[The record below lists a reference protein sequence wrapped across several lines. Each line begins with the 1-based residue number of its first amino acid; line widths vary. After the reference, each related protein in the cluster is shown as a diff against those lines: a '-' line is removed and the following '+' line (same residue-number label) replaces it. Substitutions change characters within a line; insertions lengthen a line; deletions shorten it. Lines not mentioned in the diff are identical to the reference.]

1 MSSQDKYLDEYSMAI
16 HFGCTQCGACCHNLR
31 LPLSLAESADW
42 IRRGGDVQ
50 LFIEA
55 IPWPVEPPD
64 TDAQAAHKRRRSF
77 AAMSGALPIRV
88 IVNTVASFDGAC
100 PHLLPD
106 ARCGAY
112 LERPRVCRIYP
123 AEINPFV
130 ELTPAAKAC
139 PPEAWGAD
147 MPVFAT
153 AGKIVDAETH
163 ELIVASRAADAQDA
177 PLKERLCSELGIVRT
192 ALANEGFLICSFER
206 DTLLSAIE
214 RLTSAGDAPPPAIPW
229 QFVSNRRATV
239 DTLLSIEAGCAVPAD
254 LAGSSTRYMEFFA
267 TDL

>member
-1 MSSQDKYLDEYSMAI
+1 MAI
-16 HFGCTQCGACCHNLR
+16 HFNCTQCGACCHNLR

-50 LFIEA
+50 LFVEA

-64 TDAQAAHKRRRSF
+64 TDVQAAHKRRRSF
-77 AAMSGALPIRV
+77 AAASGTLPIRV
-88 IVNTVASFDGAC
+88 IVNTVASFDDAC

-130 ELTPAAKAC
+130 ELTPASKAC

-147 MPVFAT
+147 MPVFSA
-153 AGKIVDAETH
+153 AGTIVDEQTL
-163 ELIVASRAADAQDA
+163 ELIQASRAADAQDA
-177 PLKERLCSELGIVRT
+177 PLKQQLCESLGITQT
-192 ALANEGFLICSFER
+192 ALANEGFLIYSFAR
-206 DTLLSAIE
+206 DTILSALE
-214 RLTSAGDAPPPAIPW
+214 RLTSSAEVPSQTGAW
-229 QFVSNRRATV
+229 EFVSNRRATV
-239 DTLLSIEAGCAVPAD
+239 DTLVSIEAGCVVPAEP
-254 LAGSSTRYMEFFA
+254 AAANVNYMAFFA
-267 TDL
+267 ADL